1 MKDFQSGQ
9 EEPSPPTQEALS
21 LQDLLVDAETDA
33 LSDYLALSISRD
45 GADARISVTTTDA
58 DPTTYSSVFSGIQEI
73 DLQTLLANLQT
84 DSGQG

>member
-1 MKDFQSGQ
+1 
-9 EEPSPPTQEALS
+9 LS
-21 LQDLLVDAETDA
+21 LNDLLIDAETDA

-58 DPTTYSSVFSGIQEI
+58 DPTTYSSVFAGIQEI

-84 DSGQG
+84 GSGQE

>member
-9 EEPSPPTQEALS
+9 EEHSPQTQETLS
-21 LQDLLVDAETDA
+21 LQDLLIDAETDA
-33 LSDYLALSISRD
+33 LSDYLALSISHD
-45 GADARISVTTTDA
+45 GADARISVTTTDSE
-58 DPTTYSSVFSGIQEI
+58 PTTYSSVFSGIQEI